1 MRYLLFRLLI
11 IILCFSLVSVYEVGL
26 EFASPGSSTSL
37 IKWLLTA
44 YMAFAVASMFFVRR
58 LMRGSDSMRWQVV
71 SDFLFQSALVWTT
84 GGVLSVFS
92 PLLFVTLA
100 AATSL
105 TTARGSFLLA
115 TLATAVLTAAMAACA
130 FEVAP
135 WMPGDI
141 EGLVTRARPTF
152 IVTYLAANVLG
163 LYAVSILGS
172 LLSSGLRS
180 LEGIQSEILENM
192 AEGLIAINRNG
203 QVVHANKELRKIFG
217 MSTVPR
223 HGKVKVE
230 DVLPGERFADLR
242 RLLESGERRRF
253 ETTVFDP
260 QGEER
265 PIEVKVS
272 SAADHKGQQR
282 YRIGLVSDL
291 TLKREVEAAE
301 RRIQKLE
308 ELQVMAMGIAHEI
321 RNPLASIR
329 GCVQE
334 IARLTQ
340 CGIREHRFMEI
351 ICRESDRL
359 DRIIEDFLRYARSG
373 PADLLPVDFTEV
385 IEEAV
390 LLIKSRSEFG
400 ARELRW
406 SPPVERPRVFGD
418 RNRLIQLFLNLGINA
433 IEATDPNGGRINVV
447 IRPRVSAPS
456 QARKS
461 GGKLASGVEVEF
473 SDNGSGIEDADLKR
487 VFTPFFTTKPGGSGL
502 GLSIVEKIVSEHHG
516 ALDVQS
522 AKGEGTTVHIWLPAL
537 ARSLTPPAAA
547 EETAGVREIAE
558 LVCHG

>member
-1 MRYLLFRLLI
+1 
-11 IILCFSLVSVYEVGL
+11 
-26 EFASPGSSTSL
+26 
-37 IKWLLTA
+37 
-44 YMAFAVASMFFVRR
+44 
-58 LMRGSDSMRWQVV
+58 
-71 SDFLFQSALVWTT
+71 
-84 GGVLSVFS
+84 
-92 PLLFVTLA
+92 
-100 AATSL
+100 
-105 TTARGSFLLA
+105 
-115 TLATAVLTAAMAACA
+115 
-130 FEVAP
+130 
-135 WMPGDI
+135 
-141 EGLVTRARPTF
+141 
-152 IVTYLAANVLG
+152 
-163 LYAVSILGS
+163 
-172 LLSSGLRS
+172 
-180 LEGIQSEILENM
+180 
-192 AEGLIAINRNG
+192 
-203 QVVHANKELRKIFG
+203 
-217 MSTVPR
+217 
-223 HGKVKVE
+223 
-230 DVLPGERFADLR
+230 
-242 RLLESGERRRF
+242 
-253 ETTVFDP
+253 
-260 QGEER
+260 
-265 PIEVKVS
+265 
-272 SAADHKGQQR
+272 
-282 YRIGLVSDL
+282 L